1 MSVRIRLSRIGKRH
15 VPFYRVI
22 SVDKRK
28 KRDGAFLEDL
38 GTYDVLNSTIVRFD
52 EEGYDRRI
60 EQGAIP
66 SDAVKKIYML
76 FKTGATKKVEKPAK
90 KTAPKKAAAPKEP
103 EVPKEAPKEA
113 SQEESQKELTESKTE
128 SNE

>member
-1 MSVRIRLSRIGKRH
+1 MSVRIRLSRIGKKH

-38 GTYDVLNSTIVRFD
+38 GTYDAIKSTVVRFD
-52 EEGYDRRI
+52 EEGYKRRL

-66 SDAVKKIYML
+66 SDAVKKIYIL
-76 FKTGATKKVEKPAK
+76 FKTGATKKAEKSAK
-90 KTAPKKAAAPKEP
+90 MTASKP
-103 EVPKEAPKEA
+103 EEPKEAPKA
-113 SQEESQKELTESKTE
+113 TSQKESTEPAKS
-128 SNE
+128 